1 MDAKQ
6 AEEVYAQVSKKI
18 SWAIVPFSAPMN
30 KQKGEKRNVAFLTA
44 LVDLIAFD
52 VLSDYGLEFDH
63 DPRCLLEFYDLN
75 HNLVSV
81 SSRRLDGAFPST
93 RNPEAVWEIKEYYYT
108 DDVWRGLPMAYT
120 KRAWMVTN

>member
-1 MDAKQ
+1 
-6 AEEVYAQVSKKI
+6 
-18 SWAIVPFSAPMN
+18 MN

-81 SSRRLDGAFPST
+81 SSRRLD
-93 RNPEAVWEIKEYYYT
+93 
-108 DDVWRGLPMAYT
+108 
-120 KRAWMVTN
+120 